1 MAGSVAVASSPTW
14 PATPAPATADT
25 VTIDTANPTVAVEHR
40 SMLRSMT
47 ATRRSEVTFTFSE
60 AVSPAS
66 VVLDVQ
72 GGTLSALVWNATNT
86 AATATFTAT
95 QDSVT
100 AGSVAVVSYTDVAG
114 NAGTGDSD
122 TVTIDTRNPTVEVN
136 IVDASLND
144 GDTQIEVTFTF
155 SEAVSPASVVL
166 DVQGGTLSALVWNAT
181 NTAATA
187 TFTATRTA

>member
-1 MAGSVAVASSPTW
+1 M
-14 PATPAPATADT
+14 
-25 VTIDTANPTVAVEHR
+25 
-40 SMLRSMT
+40 
-47 ATRRSEVTFTFSE
+47 
-60 AVSPAS
+60 
-66 VVLDVQ
+66 
-72 GGTLSALVWNATNT
+72 
-86 AATATFTAT
+86 
-95 QDSVT
+95 T

-114 NAGTGDSD
+114 NAGTGDRD

-166 DVQGGTLSALVWNAT
+166 DDVWAARCRPWSGTRT

-187 TFTATRTA
+187 TFTATQDSVTAGSVAGGVLHRRGRQRRDRELGFRHGEHRESDGCNHHQQQHDFR